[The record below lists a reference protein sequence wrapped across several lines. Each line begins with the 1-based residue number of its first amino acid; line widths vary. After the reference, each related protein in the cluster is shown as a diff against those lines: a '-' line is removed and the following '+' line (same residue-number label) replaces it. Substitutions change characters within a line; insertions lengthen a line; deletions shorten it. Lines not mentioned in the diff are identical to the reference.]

1 MNAPDRKIVVGVDGT
16 EPGRAA
22 VRWAAA
28 VAEERLLKM
37 LVVHALRVDK
47 LAYGAG
53 LGGPTPWY
61 DVLAEEGQRVLD
73 EAVSEA
79 RSVAPGVDVDTRMPA
94 DSPVPTLIDASK
106 SAAMVVVGGTGK
118 GFFGEMT
125 IGSTA
130 SAVVAHA
137 HCPVV
142 VMRGRKNTTA
152 YPAEGPI
159 VVGIDG
165 SPLSERALEIAFEE
179 AAWRKA
185 DLVVVHAWRD
195 VTYDDAYGMARLVV
209 QWESIEDEERRLLA
223 QRLAGW
229 QEKYPD
235 VKVERVLVQDRPRH
249 ALLEWSAQ
257 AQLVVVGSRG
267 RGGFTGQV
275 LGSTS
280 QALAHHAECPV
291 LVVRPEKSR

>member
-1 MNAPDRKIVVGVDGT
+1 MNTAERKILVGVDGT
-16 EPGRAA
+16 GPGLAA

-28 VAEERLLKM
+28 VAARRRLKL
-37 LVVHALRVDK
+37 LIVHALRADQP
-47 LAYGAG
+47 AYGAG
-53 LGGPTPWY
+53 LAGPVPWY
-61 DVLAEEGQRVLD
+61 GDLAEEGRRVLD
-73 EAVSEA
+73 EATEQARAVSPET
-79 RSVAPGVDVDTRMPA
+79 VVDTIMPT
-94 DSPVPTLIDASK
+94 DSPAPYLIDASK
-106 SAAMVVVGGTGK
+106 SAALVVVGGTGR
-118 GFFGEMT
+118 GFFNELT
-125 IGSTA
+125 LGSTA

-142 VMRGRKNTTA
+142 VMRGKENTTA
-152 YPAEGPI
+152 YPAEGPV

-165 SPLSERALEIAFEE
+165 SPLSERALEVAFEE
-179 AAWRKA
+179 ASWRNA
-185 DLVVVHAWRD
+185 RLVAVHAWRD

-209 QWESIEDEERRLLA
+209 QWESIEEEERRLLA

-235 VKVERVLVQDRPRH
+235 VEVERVLVRDQPRH
-249 ALLEWSAQ
+249 ILLEWSAK

-267 RGGFTGQV
+267 RGGFTGQL

-291 LVVRPEKSR
+291 MVVRPEKSR

>member
-1 MNAPDRKIVVGVDGT
+1 MSTAERKIVVGVDGT

-28 VAEERLLKM
+28 VAAERGLKLLIT
-37 LVVHALRVDK
+37 HALRAEQ
-47 LAYGAG
+47 LAYGGGLAG
-53 LGGPTPWY
+53 PAPWY
-61 DVLAEEGQRVLD
+61 DVLAEEGQRILD
-73 EAVSEA
+73 EAVDQA
-79 RSVAPGVDVDTRMPA
+79 RAVSPGLVVDTIMPA
-94 DSPVPTLIDASK
+94 DSPAPCLIDASK
-106 SAAMVVVGGTGK
+106 SAAMIVVGGTGR

-130 SAVVAHA
+130 STVVAHA

-142 VMRGRKNTTA
+142 VMRGRKGTTA
-152 YPAEGPI
+152 YPAEGPV
-159 VVGIDG
+159 VVGLDG

-179 AAWRKA
+179 ASWRNA
-185 DLVVVHAWRD
+185 GLVAVHAWRD
-195 VTYDDAYGMARLVV
+195 VTYDDAFGMSRLMV

-223 QRLAGW
+223 ERLAGW
-229 QEKYPD
+229 REKYPD
-235 VKVERVLVQDRPRH
+235 VEVQRVLVRDRPRH
-249 ALLEWSAQ
+249 VLLEWSGK

-267 RGGFTGQV
+267 RGGFTGQL

-291 LVVRPEKSR
+291 MVVRAEKK

>member
-1 MNAPDRKIVVGVDGT
+1 MNTAERKIVVGVDGT
-16 EPGRAA
+16 EPGLAA

-28 VAEERLLKM
+28 VAARRRLKL
-37 LVVHALRVDK
+37 LIVHALRADQ

-53 LGGPTPWY
+53 LAGPAPWY
-61 DVLAEEGQRVLD
+61 EALAEEGRRVLD
-73 EAVSEA
+73 EAAEQARAVSPETA
-79 RSVAPGVDVDTRMPA
+79 VDTVMPT
-94 DSPVPTLIDASK
+94 DSPAPYLIDASK
-106 SAAMVVVGGTGK
+106 SAALVVVGGTGR
-118 GFFGEMT
+118 GFFNELT
-125 IGSTA
+125 LGSTA

-142 VMRGRKNTTA
+142 VMRGKEKTTA
-152 YPAEGPI
+152 YPAEGPV

-165 SPLSERALEIAFEE
+165 SPLSEHALEVAFEE
-179 AAWRKA
+179 ASRRDAR
-185 DLVVVHAWRD
+185 LVAVHAWRD

-209 QWESIEDEERRLLA
+209 QWESLEEEERRLLA

-235 VKVERVLVQDRPRH
+235 VEVERVLVQDQPRH
-249 ALLEWSAQ
+249 VLLEWSTK

-267 RGGFTGQV
+267 RGGFTGQL

-291 LVVRPEKSR
+291 MVVRPEKPR